1 MLKKK
6 INILIVGCGKMGTSH
21 LKSFI
26 GKSHINLYLYDKFK
40 KFEDYFILP
49 EKTKNSEP
57 SWFGFLL
64 TIKNKKIIRN
74 DLIKFLNMN
83 KIGTRLL
90 FAGNITKQP
99 YMKNLKYRIE
109 GSLENTDKVMTESF
123 WIGVYPGLNREH
135 LDYICSIVENYINK
149 TR

>member
-1 MLKKK
+1 
-6 INILIVGCGKMGTSH
+6 
-21 LKSFI
+21 
-26 GKSHINLYLYDKFK
+26 
-40 KFEDYFILP
+40 
-49 EKTKNSEP
+49 
-57 SWFGFLL
+57 
-64 TIKNKKIIRN
+64 
-74 DLIKFLNMN
+74 MN

-109 GSLENTDKVMTESF
+109 GSLENTDKVMVESF

-149 TR
+149 IR

>member
-1 MLKKK
+1 
-6 INILIVGCGKMGTSH
+6 
-21 LKSFI
+21 
-26 GKSHINLYLYDKFK
+26 
-40 KFEDYFILP
+40 
-49 EKTKNSEP
+49 
-57 SWFGFLL
+57 
-64 TIKNKKIIRN
+64 
-74 DLIKFLNMN
+74 MN

-123 WIGVYPGLNREH
+123 WIGVYPGLKREH
-135 LDYICSIVENYINK
+135 LDYICSIFEDYINK